1 MLYPFLLN
9 AVENR
14 EWNNYDIIV
23 DGICYSLNKTENKAT
38 VEGNF
43 TFREYSGI
51 IKNST
56 YTGDIIIPEEIL
68 YEGTMYKV
76 TSIASRKHHSHG
88 IHEPWGDVPSAFEG
102 SEITS
107 ITIPQT
113 IPTLGSYWFYGC
125 KKLRSVD
132 FKGDINIIG
141 YSTFEGCES
150 LEFFHVPNGVT
161 KIEYRAFRGCVGL
174 KGVNIKDLNLW
185 CGVDIGNEEDSPLH
199 YAKHLYLNGELINNL
214 VLPEDVSKVNHL
226 VFYNCIDI
234 ESLSIGKN
242 VDFIG
247 YKAFAGC
254 TSLGNIYCYTE
265 NYPKTFAT
273 NAFDENTYNSAI
285 LHVYDYAIE
294 SFKSHEK
301 FKNIVVFEKVTDFTL
316 NYYIDD
322 VLYKSYKHKY
332 EDEIT
337 PEPSVE
343 KEGYTFVKWDGE
355 PTVMPGKDVNVNAVF
370 SINKYKLNYIV
381 DEETYKSYEVEY
393 GSSITAEAEPTKENF
408 EFSGWSEIP
417 ETMPAKDVDITGSFK
432 RIALTIDDVTYTFD
446 EDNAIVTKDK
456 GKNGDVVIASTVES
470 DGKTYSV
477 VGIADNVFKDNTD
490 ITAVTIPDSMTS
502 IGEYAFSGCKNIK
515 TISIGSGIKNIGTR
529 AFANIDKLTDVTV
542 SAADVPETDRTAF
555 ESSYLDYVTLYVPY
569 GLMEKYKSTGPWSGF
584 KSVVAIEGTQRTFKV
599 TYKIDDEEYKTIEV
613 KEGEAIPTMADP
625 TKEGYTFSGWS
636 DIPDVMPSQDVTVT
650 GTFTINKYKL
660 VYIVDGEEYKTVE
673 VEYGS
678 VITPEENPTKE
689 GYIFSGWSSIPETMP
704 ANDVTV
710 TGSFS
715 KGAYTLTY
723 IVDGETYK
731 TYSYDYGAAV
741 TPEAYPEKEG
751 YTFSGWDNVPES
763 MPAGNVT
770 VTGSFTVN
778 KYTITYYVDGEVYKT
793 VEVEYGAKITAEE
806 EPTKEGYDFSGWSWI
821 PSKMPAEDVK
831 VTGSFTKANYE
842 VDGATYQ
849 IDEDGATLTKDDD
862 ATGDVVLDATVTIN
876 GKTYKIT
883 VIGEGA
889 FQGNEQITSL
899 TVPDGIETIMSNAFD
914 GCSSLLKVLL
924 GKGVKK
930 IGSKAFGNIWKA
942 ATTRTR
948 TVGDGFRVEC
958 NAESV
963 PEIEA
968 DAFEG
973 TEIEKATLV
982 VQDEL
987 VNSYKTAE
995 VWKNFGSI
1003 IGFTEATGV
1012 DGIFVDN
1019 PSAVIYSI
1027 DGRRLDKAQK
1037 GMNVIWTEKGVKKVI
1052 VR

>member
-1 MLYPFLLN
+1 MDCRKLILVILIVLFPIASNASDLTRDVVVDNIKYRLYLYHPN
-9 AVENR
+9 DGVEVPYYASIVYNEENPYSGDFVIPEKVSALIHSYGSGYEDASFPAEFVVKGIESKAFSGCR
-14 EWNNYDIIV
+14 ELTSVRIHKNVSFVKESAFIGCSNLRSIIV
-23 DGICYSLNKTENKAT
+23 DKENT
-38 VEGNF
+38 VF
-43 TFREYSGI
+43 DSREDCNAI
-51 IKNST
+51 IKTQNSRLVAGCKNT
-56 YTGDIIIPEEIL
+56 LIPQ
-68 YEGTMYKV
+68 
-76 TSIASRKHHSHG
+76 SIKSIGSC
-88 IHEPWGDVPSAFEG
+88 AFKGCTELHN
-102 SEITS
+102 
-107 ITIPQT
+107 ITIPASVQV
-113 IPTLGSYWFYGC
+113 IGKNAFYGC
-125 KKLRSVD
+125 TGLTDVFCLLKRITPFTDTDVEYYDAEPLDNKGITNGFDANIKNITLHVEKEFLESLYEYPSLNIFFED
-132 FKGDINIIG
+132 FK
-141 YSTFEGCES
+141 
-150 LEFFHVPNGVT
+150 
-161 KIEYRAFRGCVGL
+161 
-174 KGVNIKDLNLW
+174 
-185 CGVDIGNEEDSPLH
+185 
-199 YAKHLYLNGELINNL
+199 
-214 VLPEDVSKVNHL
+214 DVVAS
-226 VFYNCIDI
+226 
-234 ESLSIGKN
+234 
-242 VDFIG
+242 
-247 YKAFAGC
+247 
-254 TSLGNIYCYTE
+254 
-265 NYPKTFAT
+265 
-273 NAFDENTYNSAI
+273 ENT
-285 LHVYDYAIE
+285 
-294 SFKSHEK
+294 
-301 FKNIVVFEKVTDFTL
+301 VFIL
-316 NYYIDD
+316 NYY
-322 VLYKSYKHKY
+322 VNNELYKSFNYKY
-332 EDEIT
+332 REEVV
-337 PEPSVE
+337 PEPAPE
-343 KEGYTFVKWDGE
+343 KEGYTFSGWSE
-355 PTVMPGKDVNVNAVF
+355 IPSVMPGKDVDVYGTFTA
-370 SINKYKLNYIV
+370 NKYKLNYYV
-381 DEETYKSYEVEY
+381 DGELYKTYEVACDAAT
-393 GSSITAEAEPTKENF
+393 IKEAEPTKENF

-432 RIALTIDDVTYTFD
+432 RIAVTVDNVTYTFD
-446 EDNAIVTKDK
+446 GDNAIVTKDK
-456 GKNGDVVIASTVES
+456 GKSGDVILASSVES

-502 IGEYAFSGCKNIK
+502 IGEYVFSGCKNIK

-599 TYKIDDEEYKTIEV
+599 TYKIDDEEYKTVEV

-625 TKEGYTFSGWS
+625 TREGYTFSGWS

-660 VYIVDGEEYKTVE
+660 VYMVDGQEYKSYD
-673 VEYGS
+673 VEYKS
-678 VITPEENPTKE
+678 KLTPEENPTKE
-689 GYIFSGWSSIPETMP
+689 GYVFSGWSTIPETMP

-715 KGAYTLTY
+715 KGAYMLTY

-731 TYSYDYGAAV
+731 TYSYDYGAVV

-751 YTFSGWDNVPES
+751 YTFSGWDNVPGT

-770 VTGSFTVN
+770 VTGFFTVN

-806 EPTKEGYDFSGWSWI
+806 DPTKEGYDFSGWSWI
-821 PSKMPAEDVK
+821 PSKMPAEDVVIIGTFK
-831 VTGSFTKANYE
+831 QVDYE
-842 VDGATYQ
+842 VDGGTFT
-849 IDEDGATLTKDDD
+849 IDDGEATLKGGGE
-862 ATGDVVLDATVTIN
+862 AKGALVINNNVTIN
-876 GKTYKIT
+876 GKVY
-883 VIGEGA
+883 VVVNIGDDA
-889 FQGNEQITSL
+889 FKGNKEITSVEL
-899 TVPDGIETIMSNAFD
+899 PDGIKNIGAGAFD

-924 GKGVKK
+924 GKDVRK

-948 TVGDGFRVEC
+948 AANDGFRVEC

-1037 GMNVIWTEKGVKKVI
+1037 GMNVIWTEKGVKKVV